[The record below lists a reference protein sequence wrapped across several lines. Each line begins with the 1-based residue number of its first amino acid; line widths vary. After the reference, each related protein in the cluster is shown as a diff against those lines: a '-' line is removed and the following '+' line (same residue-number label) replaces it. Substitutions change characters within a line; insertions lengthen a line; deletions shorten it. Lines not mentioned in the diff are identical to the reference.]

1 MAEEK
6 TQAQATETQAAYET
20 VHRVVFPTSDDP
32 TLLPLYVDWGVVISP
47 RGITMDDFTGSK
59 VRGEVLTALALDK
72 RLDDAELPKTRLI
85 DVERRAAT
93 VPAGERASLATY
105 FNAFPAAYWRQW
117 TDADTVRLTL
127 RLEGKGL
134 VDVIRSDARG
144 TYQRVDGAVHQDGT
158 LTFDLELKHFGDGGW
173 LWFEIEADQGPVRL
187 TSAEWS
193 IAQQYRR
200 AAPSSK
206 LTVAITTYNR
216 PDDCIVQMRRFADS
230 PELLERLDQ
239 LIITDQGTK
248 HVEDAAGFNAVQKAL
263 GDQFRLIHQANL
275 GGSGGFARGQLEGA
289 SNTDTT
295 YVMLLDDDVDVETE
309 CILRALN
316 FADYTHD
323 PMLVGGQMLNLYERS
338 RMFTFGEQVNL
349 DGFNY
354 SSSNPRINN
363 VDFAR
368 DGLRVNPWL
377 HPRVDVDYNAWWMCL
392 IPVEIIKEIGLSLPL
407 FIKWDDVEYGIRAR
421 EHGYRTVTLPG
432 VAVWHMPWT
441 AKDDRLDWQAYFHQR
456 NRWVAAL
463 LHSPYP
469 HGGLLPKQSFASD
482 VKHLVSMQYAAVEL
496 RLQALEDVLK
506 GPAELPKVLATKM
519 PEMRELRKRFPD
531 GQQLNR
537 PSEYPEVS
545 GERRSDPH
553 APRGH
558 VDFWVKAALAT
569 IRQLSPSSKNA
580 AQRPQERVL
589 AIESQWWHL
598 GSLDSALV
606 SSSDGTGASFYVR
619 DRKTFLS
626 QLKRSIRLHLKLQRN
641 WGAISKAYRRDS
653 RLLMSESAWKVTL
666 ELDHSEEQ

>member
-1 MAEEK
+1 M
-6 TQAQATETQAAYET
+6 
-20 VHRVVFPTSDDP
+20 HRVVFPTSEDP

-47 RGITMDDFTGSK
+47 RGITLDDFTGSRM
-59 VRGEVLTALALDK
+59 RGEVLTALALDK
-72 RLDDAELPKTRLI
+72 RLDDAELPKIRLI
-85 DVERRAAT
+85 DVERRSAT
-93 VPAGERASLATY
+93 VPAGERASFATY

-117 TDADTVRLTL
+117 TDVDSVRLTL
-127 RLEGKGL
+127 SLEGKGL

-144 TYQRVDGAVHQDGT
+144 TYQRVDGAVHEEGA
-158 LTFDLELKHFGDGGW
+158 LEFDLELKHFGDGGW

-187 TSAEWS
+187 LSAEWS
-193 IAQQYRR
+193 VATKFRR
-200 AAPSSK
+200 AAADSK

-216 PDDCIVQMRRFADS
+216 PDDCVVQMRRFATA
-230 PELLERLDQ
+230 PELLARLDQ
-239 LIITDQGTK
+239 LLITDQGTK
-248 HVEDAAGFNAVQKAL
+248 HVEDAAGFSEAKESL
-263 GDQFRLIHQANL
+263 GDQFRLLHQANL

-289 SNTDTT
+289 SNPDTT

-309 CILRALN
+309 SILRALN
-316 FADYTHD
+316 FADYTHK

-392 IPVEIIKEIGLSLPL
+392 IPVETIREIGLSLPL
-407 FIKWDDVEYGIRAR
+407 FIKWDDVEYGIRAK

-432 VAVWHMPWT
+432 AAVWHMPWT

-496 RLQALEDVLK
+496 RLQALEDVLR
-506 GPAELPKVLATKM
+506 GPAELPKVLASKM
-519 PEMRELRKRFPD
+519 PEMRELRKQYPD

-537 PSEYPEVS
+537 PSEYPEVGALRQGS
-545 GERRSDPH
+545 PR
-553 APRGH
+553 APKGR
-558 VDFWVKAALAT
+558 VDFWAKAIGAT
-569 IRQLSPSSKNA
+569 IRQLSPSSQKP
-580 AQRPQERVL
+580 QVHPQERVL

-598 GSLDSALV
+598 GRLDSALV
-606 SSSDGTGASFYVR
+606 SSSDGTGASWYVR
-619 DRKTFLS
+619 DRKTFMS
-626 QLKRSIRLHLKLQRN
+626 QLRRSIVLHLKLRRN
-641 WGAISKAYRRDS
+641 WAAIAKGYRRQQQ
-653 RLLMSESAWKVTL
+653 LLMSADSWRSTFERGGRSA
-666 ELDHSEEQ
+666 